1 MVHSLYKVVSLLG
14 ESEELAPTAEAACIA
29 HVRAHRPVTRVTVTA
44 RCEGVT
50 LAYRVEPTIA
60 YRAFPIELPPCF
72 EARQ

>member
-14 ESEELAPTAEAACIA
+14 ESEELAHNAEEACIE
-29 HVRAHRPVTRVTVTA
+29 HVRAHKPVTRVTVTA
-44 RCEGVT
+44 HREGVT
-50 LAYRVEPTIA
+50 LAFRVEPTIA